1 MKKLTRSAALILAA
15 VMMLTAASCKK
26 DIEETTEESLPS
38 ESIASETA
46 SAEPSE
52 SETTV
57 ESSEE
62 TTESEETEASEIQFD
77 YEASDLDG
85 SEYPFLLSEDVFA
98 ETSDALGAAVYYNVD
113 DFIDMTDRIKLREE
127 DAMNTFHDGI
137 AIVASGHDHVAEL
150 IEDFGDP
157 SSGDADVTGGLT
169 SMCLFT
175 AADPADDG
183 YQVIVV
189 YYEAG
194 DDETLTTWYK
204 RAVSEMMENL
214 ETTFPSNDM
223 FESSVSL
230 YENSDSRAFLAKYL
244 ITDSFAE
251 SGGYPKGS
259 GAYVAF
265 YTSGNRAVFITL
277 REMGE
282 DKNGL
287 NIMRGFCDEMGII
300 SPELA

>member
-1 MKKLTRSAALILAA
+1 MKKLTKSAALILAA
-15 VMMLTAASCKK
+15 AMMLTAASCKK
-26 DIEETTEESLPS
+26 ETEESSEESLVS
-38 ESIASETA
+38 ESVASETA

-52 SETTV
+52 SETTA

-85 SEYPFLLSEDVFA
+85 SVYPFLLSEDVFA

-113 DFIDMTDRIKLREE
+113 DFIDLTDRIKLRQE
-127 DAMNTFHDGI
+127 DAMDTFHDGI
-137 AIVASGHDHVAEL
+137 AIVASGHDQVTEL

-157 SSGDADVTGGLT
+157 SSGDADITGGLT

-175 AADPADDG
+175 AADPAADG

-189 YYEAG
+189 CYEAG

-214 ETTFPSNDM
+214 DTAFPSNDM
-223 FESSVSL
+223 YQSSVSL
-230 YENSDSRAFLAKYL
+230 YENADSRAFLAKYL

-277 REMGE
+277 KELSS
-282 DKNGL
+282 DKKGL
-287 NIMRGFCDEMGII
+287 DIMNRFCDGMGII